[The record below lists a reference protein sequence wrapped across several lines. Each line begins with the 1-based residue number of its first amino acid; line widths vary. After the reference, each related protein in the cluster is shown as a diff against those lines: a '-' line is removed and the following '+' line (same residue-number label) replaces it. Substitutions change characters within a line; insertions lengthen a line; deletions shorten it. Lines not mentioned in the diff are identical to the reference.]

1 MFVLE
6 LSGHSLLRGFKMFLS
21 NLNKPSAMALK
32 VCQLSEVD
40 CGIETRGTKT
50 LLSLKYETECQ
61 GAKSR
66 FCFLVSGRSKYF
78 CLCNSLFHLDIV

>member
-21 NLNKPSAMALK
+21 NLNKPSAMVLT

-40 CGIETRGTKT
+40 CDIEIWRTETFI
-50 LLSLKYETECQ
+50 SLK
-61 GAKSR
+61 
-66 FCFLVSGRSKYF
+66 
-78 CLCNSLFHLDIV
+78 